1 MSRSSYSQGWT
12 DEGLRIERY
21 FETGVSFQLLNYW
34 NFNGGGGRNGDAYD
48 DLDTRGGPPIF
59 NPGNNFMFFN
69 ANSDSRKSWRVNLG
83 GNRWR
88 DAVGGSGG
96 NQWVGLT
103 VQPTDRAQASVSAS
117 YSEGLTKRSG
127 SSIRTATVMAFLIT
141 CTARSTATSS
151 T

>member
-1 MSRSSYSQGWT
+1 
-12 DEGLRIERY
+12 
-21 FETGVSFQLLNYW
+21 
-34 NFNGGGGRNGDAYD
+34 
-48 DLDTRGGPPIF
+48 
-59 NPGNNFMFFN
+59 MFFN

-88 DAVGGSGG
+88 DAVGGSGSY
-96 NQWVGLT
+96 QSAGLT
-103 VQPTDRAQASVSAS
+103 VQPTDRVQASVSAS

-127 SSIRTATVMAFLIT
+127 SSIRTATVMALLIT